1 MMTSTATISSVP
13 NSAQLLE
20 SLTAEVIKRLSLPRP
35 LSPQVSNALADNYTV
50 SESEYEVF
58 FAEKLN
64 TLDEYEIDL
73 IFSPQFTPKPAD
85 YDAVCVVLG
94 VNQLTSVDSANLL
107 IAVLN
112 VLSSVPMV
120 LPSSATVNLP
130 LHEVMVQRF
139 LKLLFLTESVPV
151 VLAEVVQTESFTAA
165 ILARLTYC
173 VRQSIYK
180 LDKYAQFFAL
190 LLKHFSQKT
199 EMTLEKTL
207 FVHEFIQTYKPTT
220 LDEMTRQLNALIA
233 SCEAD
238 MVTAV
243 ERSYHREEIKMGS
256 AGSDDDFIEAE
267 TIRVSYRNT
276 IRLCQLI
283 KADLAL
289 SVKIQLS

>member
-1 MMTSTATISSVP
+1 MMTTTATISSAP
-13 NSAQLLE
+13 NSVQLLDT
-20 SLTAEVIKRLSLPRP
+20 LTAAVIKRLSLPRP

-64 TLDEYEIDL
+64 TLDDYEIDL
-73 IFSPQFTPKPAD
+73 VFSPQFTPKPAD
-85 YDAVCVVLG
+85 YDAACAVLG
-94 VNQLTSVDSANLL
+94 TQQLIASEFTALL
-107 IAVLN
+107 VAVLN
-112 VLSSVPMV
+112 ELPAVQMI
-120 LPSSATVNLP
+120 LPSGATVGLP

-139 LKLLFLTESVPV
+139 LKLLFLTESVPA
-151 VLAEVVQTESFTAA
+151 VLSETLQTCTFPAA

-190 LLKHFSQKT
+190 LLKHFSQKAD
-199 EMTLEKTL
+199 MTLEKTL
-207 FVHEFIQTYKPTT
+207 FVHEFIQTYKPAA
-220 LDEMTRQLNALIA
+220 LDEMIRQLNALIA
-233 SCEAD
+233 SCEVD

-243 ERSYHREEIKMGS
+243 ERSYHHEEIKMGS
-256 AGSDDDFIEAE
+256 AGSDDDFNEAE
-267 TIRVSYRNT
+267 TIRISYRNT

-289 SVKIQLS
+289 